1 MALYQVR
8 SQGRT
13 WKGRTRSQIFNL
25 SEKKEG
31 WSTLSCLYNIFRVTA
46 LAPFLSRETNAHVET
61 AGSCL
66 TFSNKA
72 DACSPAGPS
81 PVNVDIIWVRRSEEN
96 SSQMVGFSLVR
107 ASLHT

>member
-1 MALYQVR
+1 M
-8 SQGRT
+8 
-13 WKGRTRSQIFNL
+13 
-25 SEKKEG
+25 
-31 WSTLSCLYNIFRVTA
+31 
-46 LAPFLSRETNAHVET
+46 HVET

-72 DACSPAGPS
+72 DACSPAVPS